1 MQGCSLGVL
10 KPNLGLLG
18 VSLDVLGASL
28 GLSLDMLGSSERTV
42 PNYLCNWVCCASQ
55 PCVLH

>member
-28 GLSLDMLGSSERTV
+28 GVSLDMPASSERTV
-42 PNYLCNWVCCASQ
+42 PNHLCSWVRCASQ